1 MVDKILQSES
11 EQLYISKSS
20 IKDADRLSTALRDI
34 DVKECSANGFT
45 PIKALLMALANDDKT
60 YTINMRYND
69 EPIAMF
75 GVGNLNSYNY
85 IWLLASEEFSNH
97 KRDILKYSK
106 YLLKEITKP
115 YDFVFNV
122 VHEENKTAIRW
133 LKWMGVK
140 FIRKI
145 NINNEPFYE
154 FIYV

>member
-1 MVDKILQSES
+1 
-11 EQLYISKSS
+11 
-20 IKDADRLSTALRDI
+20 
-34 DVKECSANGFT
+34 
-45 PIKALLMALANDDKT
+45 MAFANDDKT

-75 GVGNLNSYNY
+75 GVGTLNSYNY
-85 IWLLASEEFSNH
+85 IWLLASKKFSNH

-133 LKWMGVK
+133 LKWMDVK